1 MDAVRGKGVLAVEQ
15 SSDLRVR
22 LLRLSGVML
31 VVGLALSAGVVAW
44 IAYVLHGLTTDIATS
59 QSSVPSAVTRVL
71 PTGTD
76 ILDHPQV
83 IMVRYSSGVSR
94 TAAVLVST
102 VPDRRLVAF
111 LTLPPSTSLGTSE
124 PLGSYSTPDAIKA
137 LKSDRITVTHV
148 ALIQPQKIAP
158 LVDALGGVTVHNPL
172 DFTVQT
178 KLGANVHF
186 PRGEDRLDGQRAAL
200 YVEAATTNEHLETA
214 SAALLAGVVRGMV
227 TDVPVGRIRGIADA
241 MAGSVSSDLS
251 DADVLGLV
259 EMRLRGG
266 ELLQCRAFRGEPLTE
281 AANQQAIE
289 RFLGVPG
296 ATGGRCTA
304 RHVNATTGAPP
315 TAIVNVVRH
324 YGWKLFG
331 VLALMLSTFALVAA
345 GVLVTHWPRPVRRP
359 QASPPPPLTWPPS
372 GA

>member
-1 MDAVRGKGVLAVEQ
+1 
-15 SSDLRVR
+15 
-22 LLRLSGVML
+22 ML
-31 VVGLALSAGVVAW
+31 VVGLALSAAVVAW
-44 IAYVLHGLTTDIATS
+44 IAYELHGLTTDIATS

-83 IMVRYSSGVSR
+83 IMVRYNSGVST

-111 LTLPPSTSLGTSE
+111 LTLPPSARLGTGQ
-124 PLGSYSTPDAIKA
+124 PLGSYSTPDAIRA
-137 LKSDRITVTHV
+137 LKTDRIRVTHV
-148 ALIQPQKIAP
+148 ALIHPQRIAP
-158 LVDALGGVTVHNPL
+158 LVDALGGVTVDNPF

-178 KLGANVHF
+178 TLGASVHF

-214 SAALLAGVVRGMV
+214 SAALLAGVVRGMIS
-227 TDVPVGRIRGIADA
+227 DVPVGRIHTIADA

-251 DADVLGLV
+251 GADVLGLV

-266 ELLQCRAFRGEPLTE
+266 ELLQCRAYRREPLTE
-281 AANQQAIE
+281 AVNHQAID

-304 RHVNATTGAPP
+304 RRVNATTGAPP
-315 TAIVNVVRH
+315 TVIVNVVRH
-324 YGWKLFG
+324 YGWKLFAALA
-331 VLALMLSTFALVAA
+331 VMLSALALLAA
-345 GVLVTHWPRPVRRP
+345 GVLATHWPRPARRP
-359 QASPPPPLTWPPS
+359 QASAPPPLTWPPS
-372 GA
+372 GR

>member
-1 MDAVRGKGVLAVEQ
+1 
-15 SSDLRVR
+15 
-22 LLRLSGVML
+22 ML

-44 IAYVLHGLTTDIATS
+44 IAYELHGLTTDIAAS
-59 QSSVPSAVTRVL
+59 QASVPSAVTRVL

-83 IMVRYSSGVSR
+83 IMVRYSSGVSS

-102 VPDRRLVAF
+102 VPDRKLVAF
-111 LTLPPSTSLGTSE
+111 LTLPPSTLLGTSA

-137 LKSDRITVTHV
+137 LKIYRITVTHV

-158 LVDALGGVTVHNPL
+158 LVDALGGVTVKNPL
-172 DFTVQT
+172 EFTMQT
-178 KLGANVHF
+178 TLGANVHF

-214 SAALLAGVVRGMV
+214 SAALLAGVVHGIV
-227 TDVPVGRIRGIADA
+227 ADVPVGRIHTIADA

-266 ELLQCRAFRGEPLTE
+266 ELLQCRAFRREPLTQTVNHE
-281 AANQQAIE
+281 AIE

-296 ATGGRCTA
+296 ATGGRCTT

-315 TAIVNVVRH
+315 TVIVNVVRH

-331 VLALMLSTFALVAA
+331 VLAVMLSALALVAA
-345 GVLVTHWPRPVRRP
+345 GVLATHWPRPARRP
-359 QASPPPPLTWPPS
+359 QASPPPPLTWP
-372 GA
+372 